1 MCANFVLENCLS
13 TFLSSEEAMD
23 EKSGLEGVG
32 EGLTPSDWSCRSHH
46 NQLLRTY
53 WRKRGSIYLSWI
65 LQKRIFLHEVGRLI
79 LILLT
84 ELNLK
89 VLNSHLDKL
98 QLVSRP
104 TSSIMEVLSSNIYF
118 QWYFIFDKIFS
129 WFLRTFMKFTSNTNI
144 FSFIKPS
151 QKLYLIPQ
159 VCK

>member
-1 MCANFVLENCLS
+1 MCANFVLEKLS
-13 TFLSSEEAMD
+13 KFLHSEQAMD
-23 EKSGLEGVG
+23 KKRGLEGVG
-32 EGLTPSDWSCRSHH
+32 EGLTPSDWACRSSH
-46 NQLLRTY
+46 NQLFRTY
-53 WRKRGSIYLSWI
+53 WRKSRVYQYI
-65 LQKRIFLHEVGRLI
+65 LNFTKRIFLHEVGRLI

-129 WFLRTFMKFTSNTNI
+129 WFLRILMKFTSNTNI
-144 FSFIKPS
+144 FSIIKSS

-159 VCK
+159 ICK